1 MESYMNKLFRLLLL
15 LLGVT
20 LLAVSCKTPRSFI
33 KQPIKEEGAD
43 YLFRKLKENELSFEC
58 LSAKFKLNLIIDK
71 KKTSFKGQIRLRK
84 DSLIWVSFS
93 PALGIEVAR
102 MMITQDSVKFINR
115 INDTYFLGDYD
126 FVNEFLETTID
137 FDILQSFIIGN
148 DLQYYE
154 VGRFK
159 ASIDGGE
166 YKLLATSRNKVKRYL
181 RNHELPKI
189 LIQNIWL
196 SPESFKISR
205 IDLKEVNN
213 ENKKLDVKF
222 NSFKYIEGQLFP
234 HYLQYEITSSETK
247 ILVDVDF
254 TKVEIDEKLRFP
266 FRIPSRFTPMI

>member
-1 MESYMNKLFRLLLL
+1 MNKLLRLFLI
-15 LLGVT
+15 LLGFT
-20 LLAVSCKTPRSFI
+20 LLVASCKTPRSFI
-33 KQPIKEEGAD
+33 KQPIKEEGSD
-43 YLFRKLKENELSFEC
+43 YLFRKLKENELAFDFI
-58 LSAKFKLNLIIDK
+58 SAKFKLELIIDK
-71 KKTSFKGQIRLRK
+71 KKTSFKGQIRLKR

-93 PALGIEVAR
+93 PLLGIEVAR

-126 FVNEFLETTID
+126 FVNDFLESSID

-148 DLQYYE
+148 DLKYYE

-166 YKLLATSRNKVKRYL
+166 YKLLATSRNKVKRYF

-213 ENKKLDVKF
+213 DNKKLDVKF
-222 NSFKYIEGQLFP
+222 NDFKYIEGQLFP
-234 HYLQYEITSSETK
+234 HYLQYEISSSETQ
-247 ILVDVDF
+247 ILVDVVF
-254 TKVEIDEKLRFP
+254 SKVEINEKLRFP
-266 FRIPSRFTPMI
+266 FRIPERFTPMI